1 MVAILETK
9 PESPP
14 KYNKKGIFGNL
25 KEEVEFKKDVVKN
38 IDLMSPDVR
47 LDSALNKETEEAQP
61 NKNALTSPPTSK
73 KSKDLS
79 YAGF

>member
-9 PESPP
+9 PEEPP

-38 IDLMSPDVR
+38 LDLMSPDVR
-47 LDSALNKETEEAQP
+47 LDSALTKEVEDAQP
-61 NKNALTSPPTSK
+61 KRMH
-73 KSKDLS
+73 
-79 YAGF
+79 